1 MVLDKPWKNLSLTQ
15 FQYMVS
21 EILFW
26 YCKLTWFNF
35 CSNLVPKEA
44 HFSLISFQFHRTEPL
59 THDMVLFLGI
69 LFMVLLLGILFSKL
83 VIAFPM

>member
-1 MVLDKPWKNLSLTQ
+1 MILDKPWKNLSLTQ
-15 FQYMVS
+15 FQYMAS
-21 EILFW
+21 EILFG

-44 HFSLISFQFHRTEPL
+44 QFHRTEPL
-59 THDMVLFLGI
+59 AHHVVLF
-69 LFMVLLLGILFSKL
+69 LGILFSKL